1 MARFKYVAMTDK
13 GVEVNGAVSAEN
25 QVAAIQQIRDLG
37 YFPTQ
42 VIEETL
48 RGGAAARAGV
58 AKAEKGTG
66 LNIEISILTPRT
78 ISGRVLAIFTRQL
91 AVLIDAGLPLL
102 KSLRVLEEQQKPG
115 PLKNAL
121 AGMGQAVESGSTFS
135 EALAAYPRLFNK
147 LFVNMVKAGEAGGV
161 LEVVLNRLAEFVE
174 KSEKLKS
181 KVKSAMIYPI
191 AVISFAIAVLVL
203 LMTFIVPKFRAIFE
217 NVDLKLPA
225 MTQLLINIS
234 SFFRSNIYYTHPPF
248 IGIIPLIPLGI
259 YLLFRFIKSTERGKM
274 FFDAAKLNLPIFGVL
289 VRKSAVARFSRT
301 LGTLITSGVPILQ
314 ALNIVRETSGNEVIS
329 QAVGNV
335 HDSIREG
342 ESIAGP
348 LRDTKVFM
356 PMVISMIEVGE
367 ETGKLPDM
375 LMKIADVYDNDVDNA
390 VAGITS
396 IIEPILIVMLAVI
409 VGFIVIAL
417 FLPLIGLIRG
427 MSGEGETAGP

>member
-13 GVEVNGAVSAEN
+13 GVEVNGAVNADN

-42 VIEETL
+42 VVQEAQ
-48 RGGAAARAGV
+48 RGGATRSAVARE
-58 AKAEKGTG
+58 EKGTG
-66 LNIEISILTPRT
+66 LNLEITFLTPKSV
-78 ISGRVLAIFTRQL
+78 SGKVLSIFTRQL

-161 LEVVLNRLAEFVE
+161 LEIVLNRLAEFVE
-174 KSEKLKS
+174 KSQKLKS
-181 KVKSAMIYPI
+181 KVKAAMIYPSV
-191 AVISFAIAVLVL
+191 VITVAIVVLIF
-203 LMTFIVPKFRAIFE
+203 LMTYVVPKFRDIFTNFDRE
-217 NVDLKLPA
+217 LPA
-225 MTQLLINIS
+225 MTQVLINIS
-234 SFFRSNIYYTHPPF
+234 TFFRSNIYYTHPPY
-248 IGIIPLIPLGI
+248 IGLLILIPILL
-259 YLLFRFIKSTERGKM
+259 YLLFRFIKSTDRGKM
-274 FFDAAKLNLPIFGVL
+274 FLDAAKLNVPVFGVL

-329 QAVGNV
+329 KAVGNV

-367 ETGKLPDM
+367 ETGKLPEM

-396 IIEPILIVMLAVI
+396 IIEPILIVTLAGI

-417 FLPLIGLIRG
+417 FLPLIDLIRG
-427 MSGEGETAGP
+427 MTTEAEKG